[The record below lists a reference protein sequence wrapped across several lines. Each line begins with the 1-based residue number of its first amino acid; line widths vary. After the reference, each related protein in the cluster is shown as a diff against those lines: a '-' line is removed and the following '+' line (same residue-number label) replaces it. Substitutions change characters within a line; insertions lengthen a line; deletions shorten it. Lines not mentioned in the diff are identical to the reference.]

1 MQNIKKYKKIINYLY
16 NMQLR
21 EIIKTSIRKYLNEQH
36 ILNENLDLSNR
47 DNVVT
52 WLDKNAPESIFDDD
66 GNIDWDYTD
75 PMTGDD
81 LETLIYTY
89 MEKYDEVTSE
99 TEIEIYRLIKLNTI
113 KDLDLKNVGVF
124 WSFEEDG
131 VGAYGVGQNFS
142 GNNSF
147 VLNAIVNIDDI
158 NWEQGFYSFLGYG
171 KSEFECYMKKGSRCL
186 ITHIN
191 EKELQSP
198 IEAVC

>member
-1 MQNIKKYKKIINYLY
+1 MELRKFIETTVKEYL
-16 NMQLR
+16 
-21 EIIKTSIRKYLNEQH
+21 KEQQ
-36 ILNENLDLSNR
+36 ILKENLDLSNR
-47 DNVVT
+47 DNVVA

-89 MEKYDEVTSE
+89 MEKYDDVTSE
-99 TEIEIYRLIKLNTI
+99 SEIEIYRLVMLNTI
-113 KDLDLKNVGVF
+113 NDLDLKNVGVF
-124 WSFEEDG
+124 WSFEENG
-131 VGAYGVGQNFS
+131 VGAYGVGKKNS
-142 GNNSF
+142 GNNPF
-147 VLNAIVNIDDI
+147 VLNAIVDIDDI
-158 NWEQGFYSFLGYG
+158 DWEQGFYSFLAYG

-191 EKELQSP
+191 EKELQTP